1 MTRNGTLANTLRE
14 SGDSGG
20 SRLKEGLREAEKT
33 DADAVAPLTE
43 TLGAVEERE
52 KEIGGF

>member
-1 MTRNGTLANTLRE
+1 MGTRK
-14 SGDSGG
+14 GG